1 MKIVMMKNHKV
12 RFNLGR
18 GENYMKWKVEHK
30 NGWVRYY
37 NPAEVQLIMKDCV
50 LKNNRTAALKIFTG
64 ETTKVVCAWVI
75 CKTLEIKSEGFT
87 EGGEN
92 RIKYNPRNLPYWEL
106 NGTDMD
112 SSKVNE
118 IISVDYGLYLV
129 K

>member
-1 MKIVMMKNHKV
+1 
-12 RFNLGR
+12 
-18 GENYMKWKVEHK
+18 
-30 NGWVRYY
+30 
-37 NPAEVQLIMKDCV
+37 
-50 LKNNRTAALKIFTG
+50 
-64 ETTKVVCAWVI
+64 
-75 CKTLEIKSEGFT
+75 LEIKSEGFT

-92 RIKYNPRNLPYWEL
+92 KIKYNPRNLPYWEL

>member
-1 MKIVMMKNHKV
+1 MKNHKV
-12 RFNLGR
+12 RFNLSR
-18 GENYMKWKVEHK
+18 GINYMKWKIVF
-30 NGWVRYY
+30 NDGNVMYY
-37 NPAEVQLIMKDCV
+37 HPAEVQLTMKDCV
-50 LKNNRTAALKIFTG
+50 LKNNRTDALKIFTG
-64 ETTKVVCAWVI
+64 ETTKVVCAWIV

-87 EGGEN
+87 EGSEN
-92 RIKYNPRNLPYWEL
+92 RLRYNPRNLPYWEL